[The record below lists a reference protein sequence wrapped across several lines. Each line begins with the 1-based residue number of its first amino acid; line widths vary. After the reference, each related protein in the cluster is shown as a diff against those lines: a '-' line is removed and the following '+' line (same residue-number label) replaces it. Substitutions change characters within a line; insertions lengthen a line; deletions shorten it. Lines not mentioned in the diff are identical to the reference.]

1 MLCVNPNSVLIRRV
15 HVLKNKNTGFV
26 YIMYLFI
33 AGRSLNSDFL
43 KFQSVLIPG
52 RKDATIGPLTHGT
65 CPAGS
70 RCLGGGHP
78 SQFWP

>member
-33 AGRSLNSDFL
+33 YCR
-43 KFQSVLIPG
+43 
-52 RKDATIGPLTHGT
+52 
-65 CPAGS
+65 
-70 RCLGGGHP
+70 
-78 SQFWP
+78 SQFKF